1 MKDSMLFT
9 ILAGVTVFVTGQF
22 ILKLVLEP
30 IVSLKESLGEL
41 SAFCLRNRA
50 KITNANATLEMQ
62 QELKCLGSKLI
73 SKRQAIPL
81 YGFFAFLLRM
91 PSEKDIIESCRSL
104 NLISTEMVKE
114 TSRHQGNQEG
124 PIQILLELQKISNLL
139 GVRLDYSEL

>member
-1 MKDSMLFT
+1 
-9 ILAGVTVFVTGQF
+9 
-22 ILKLVLEP
+22 
-30 IVSLKESLGEL
+30 
-41 SAFCLRNRA
+41 
-50 KITNANATLEMQ
+50 MQ

-73 SKRQAIPL
+73 SKRQAIPF

-114 TSRHQGNQEG
+114 TSRHQGNLEG
-124 PIQILLELQKISNLL
+124 PVQILFELQKISNLL

>member
-1 MKDSMLFT
+1 MKDSMFYT
-9 ILAGVTVFVTGQF
+9 ILAGVAVFVTGQF

-62 QELKCLGSKLI
+62 QELKCLGSTLI
-73 SKRQAIPL
+73 SKRQAIPF
-81 YGFFAFLLRM
+81 YSFFACILRL
-91 PSEKDIIESCRSL
+91 PKEKDLIESCRSL
-104 NLISTEMVKE
+104 NFISAEMVKE
-114 TSRHQGNQEG
+114 TSRHQGNLQG
-124 PIQILLELQKISNLL
+124 PVQILFELQKVSHLL